1 MTGNEKPG
9 ERQNER
15 VNNEALGTA
24 VSHFLASTPYHACLL
39 LIHPEIVRLQTAVSY
54 LTQTNNWPTLSIG
67 KELSQALLPIAPR
80 QRSRQARRIL
90 PELVSRHAPGPLLCT
105 EIDLLFEPTLSLDP
119 LALLREAS
127 RKVTLIVAWPG
138 RYQNGVLACAV
149 PEHAHFRTW
158 DNPDLCPYCIITL

>member
-1 MTGNEKPG
+1 MIGNEKPG
-9 ERQNER
+9 ERQNVS

-24 VSHFLASTPYHACLL
+24 VSRFLASTPYHACLL
-39 LIHPEIVRLQTAVSY
+39 LIHPEIVRLQTAVSH
-54 LTQTNNWPTLSIG
+54 LTQTYNCSTLSIG
-67 KELSQALLPIAPR
+67 KELSRALLPNAPG

-90 PELVSRHAPGPLLCT
+90 PELISRYAPGPLLCT
-105 EIDLLFEPTLSLDP
+105 DSDLLFEPTLALDP

-138 RYQNGVLACAV
+138 RYQNGVLAYAV